1 LHFFHTRQ
9 DLPAFPAQ
17 RLSGEHVMYERIL
30 SGLQR
35 QHKAMELLQS
45 LLLEE
50 FDLLVARDTEAV
62 VHLEFSIHEL
72 LRQIASEK
80 IQVIDLLNGQKARDY
95 ADSLAKDAQEAM
107 LESLRTLD
115 DLEQQC
121 ARQASQNTELSLS
134 LLDQSRSLLNALHT
148 QISPK
153 TGDTYGRH
161 GAMSN
166 IRRPDAA
173 LLTGRL

>member
-1 LHFFHTRQ
+1 
-9 DLPAFPAQ
+9 
-17 RLSGEHVMYERIL
+17 MYECLL

-35 QHKAMELLQS
+35 QHKALELLQS

-80 IQVIDLLNGQKARDY
+80 TQVMRLLDERKASDY
-95 ADSLAKDAQEAM
+95 AQSLDAGMGDAV
-107 LESLRTLD
+107 LELLRTLD
-115 DLEQQC
+115 ELEQRC
-121 ARQASQNTELSLS
+121 ARQATQNTELSLG
-134 LLDQSRSLLNALHT
+134 LLDQSRALLNTLHR

-153 TGDTYGRH
+153 TGSTYGKR
-161 GAMSN
+161 GAMRS
-166 IRRPDAA
+166 IRRPEAA
-173 LLTGRL
+173 LLVGRL

>member
-1 LHFFHTRQ
+1 M
-9 DLPAFPAQ
+9 PARIPHSV
-17 RLSGEHVMYERIL
+17 LSGEHVMYEHVF

-72 LRQIASEK
+72 LRQIAVEK
-80 IQVIDLLNGQKARDY
+80 AQVIRLLDGQKAHEYAERLAADARD
-95 ADSLAKDAQEAM
+95 AV
-107 LESLRTLD
+107 LELLGTLD
-115 DLEQQC
+115 VFEQRC
-121 ARQASQNTELSLS
+121 ARQASQNTQLSLA
-134 LLDQSRSLLNALHT
+134 LLDQSRALLTTLHAR
-148 QISPK
+148 IAPK

-161 GAMSN
+161 GAMSS
-166 IRRPDAA
+166 IRRAEAA
-173 LLTGRL
+173 LLAGRL